1 MDLDALLKTATAVAR
16 ANPVPDGE
24 PFRVTDV
31 NLTPRSTTAIASI
44 RAGGGLR
51 PHIHHEH
58 DEIIVFLE
66 GEADFRIGDRSRL
79 VRAGDVV
86 TVPAGV
92 VHATYNAHTDCLVA
106 AVFAPFFDRANEDRE
121 YVD

>member
-1 MDLDALLKTATAVAR
+1 MDYDALIQNAAEVAR
-16 ANPVPDGE
+16 ANPVPDGA
-24 PFRVTDV
+24 PFRVTHI
-31 NLTPRSTTAIASI
+31 NPTPRSTTAVASI
-44 RAGGGLR
+44 PAGGGLR
-51 PHIHHEH
+51 PHYHREH

-66 GEADFRIGDRSRL
+66 GEAEFRIGDQVRR

-92 VHATYNAHTDCLVA
+92 VHATFHAHTDCLLA
-106 AVFAPFFDRANEDRE
+106 AVFAPTFDKANEDRV